1 MQTLGD
7 VVTVALILAAVIVV
21 PYKLAKAW
29 VWPYLKPLI
38 MSRLGLDVLRTR
50 YEPPEPMASLADMHQ
65 LELEEP
71 GENEPADEPIQLRQ
85 LPRVHLIVLLAVQRK
100 EEGGYLFSANQ
111 ITSFVGGTAAP
122 VKALIAEVRAEK
134 QEEPKQPGRVDRP
147 ANGWS
152 SKRPAPPHP
161 LTTDARS

>member
-7 VVTVALILAAVIVV
+7 VVMAGLIIAALIVV

-29 VWPYLKPLI
+29 LWPYVKPVI

-50 YEPPEPMASLADMHQ
+50 REPAEPMAVSAETHH

-71 GENEPADEPIQLRQ
+71 LENKPALEPIRLRQ
-85 LPRVHLIVLLAVQRK
+85 LPRYDLIVLLAVQRK
-100 EEGGYLFSANQ
+100 EEGGYLYSSNQ

-134 QEEPKQPGRVDRP
+134 QAEPKQPGRIDRP
-147 ANGWS
+147 SNGWPKS
-152 SKRPAPPHP
+152 A
-161 LTTDARS
+161 